1 MNEKRQL
8 AAAILFV
15 LAFAF
20 WLGAVGN
27 ADFNGSFLV
36 GDYIRLGVGLI
47 CAIAAFPVSGDLRQG
62 NEESE
67 DFEDD

>member
-1 MNEKRQL
+1 MSEKRQL

-27 ADFNGSFLV
+27 ADFNGSFSI
-36 GDYIRLGVGLI
+36 GDYIRIGVGFV
-47 CAIAAFPVSGDLRQG
+47 CVIAAFPVSGGFNRND
-62 NEESE
+62 ESE

>member
-1 MNEKRQL
+1 MSEKRQL

-27 ADFNGSFLV
+27 ADFHDSFST
-36 GDYIRLGVGLI
+36 GDYIRIAVGFV
-47 CAIAAFPVSGDLRQG
+47 CAIAAFPVSGDLRQR